1 MLREKPKDVEW
12 MALAR
17 MKIPLL
23 LNFSQCK
30 LLQKDYYRVIELS
43 TEVLT
48 YDPDNL
54 KALFRRGKA
63 HVGSWDPEKA
73 EEDFNRCVELDPSL
87 KLTVDKEIVLLK
99 AKIKSLSEKEKSNL
113 KKMF

>member
-1 MLREKPKDVEW
+1 

-17 MKIPLL
+17 MKVPLL

-73 EEDFNRCVELDPSL
+73 EEDFNRCVELDPAL
-87 KLTVDKEIVLLK
+87 KTTVDKEIVLLK
-99 AKIKSLSEKEKSNL
+99 ATIKSLAEKEKSNF